1 MRDYNGEDF
10 PFPPPLRVARFVG
23 MVILGVLAA
32 AAFALVFGWLVMLL
46 WNWLMPAIFGLGVI
60 TYWQAFGIVV
70 LAKLVFGAVGGGR
83 GHGRQWHGSRRDWK
97 HWDWGGRGGR
107 FSGPE
112 RWRYW
117 REFWEQEGR
126 QAFDRF
132 LERRQAGGQE
142 KPQGPGGPH
151 EPDRPAGPA
160 GSGA

>member
-1 MRDYNGEDF
+1 MNDMNDRMDREF
-10 PFPPPLRVARFVG
+10 PFFPAWRALRIVG
-23 MVILGVLAA
+23 MVIVGVLAA

-46 WNWLMPAIFGLGVI
+46 WNWLMPAIFGLGII

-83 GHGRQWHGSRRDWK
+83 GHGRHWHGPRRDWR
-97 HWDWGGRGGR
+97 HGDWRT
-107 FSGPE
+107 GPE

-132 LERRQAGGQE
+132 LERRQAGGQDKPQE
-142 KPQGPGGPH
+142 KPK
-151 EPDRPAGPA
+151 E
-160 GSGA
+160 

>member
-1 MRDYNGEDF
+1 MRDYDEDF
-10 PFPPPLRVARFVG
+10 PFSPPRRIARVVG

-46 WNWLMPAIFGLGVI
+46 WNWLMPAIFGLGII

-83 GHGRQWHGSRRDWK
+83 GPGRHWHGPRRDWK
-97 HWDWGGRGGR
+97 HGDWGGRGGR
-107 FSGPE
+107 PSGPE

-132 LERRQAGGQE
+132 LERRQAEGQE
-142 KPQGPGGPH
+142 KPQGPGGPQ
-151 EPDRPAGPA
+151 EPERPDGPA
-160 GSGA
+160 GTRA